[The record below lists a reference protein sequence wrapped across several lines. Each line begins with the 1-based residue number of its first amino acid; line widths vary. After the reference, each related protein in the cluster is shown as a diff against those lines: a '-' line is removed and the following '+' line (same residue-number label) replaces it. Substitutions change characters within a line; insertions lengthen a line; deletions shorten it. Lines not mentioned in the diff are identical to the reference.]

1 MDQLQREQF
10 FKILEKYHAG
20 NASNEEVEFLDA
32 YYRAFDLRADYT
44 SGLEEGKRILLKED
58 LKNAITENI
67 LVYKAEKIKTGKKT
81 VYKTVYKWS
90 ISVAAAILII
100 AGLGL
105 FYYPQKSNVYQ
116 TVNHIKKDRL
126 VTGKDKVI
134 PKVTIVPGGNKA
146 VLTLANG
153 KKISLTDVDNGM
165 LAEQANVQIT
175 KIADGQLVYSIL
187 SDQHEINNLKD
198 QYNTIETPR
207 GGRYRLR
214 LPDGTNVWLN
224 SASKLTYP
232 SSFSGH
238 KNRKVELSGEA
249 YFEVAKD
256 KTRPFLVKTIMQE
269 VEVLGTHFNIS
280 SYEDESA
287 VKTTLLEG
295 SVKVRG
301 FNGKDKVLK
310 PGQQST
316 LTINEI
322 IVENV
327 NKEQLVSALK
337 NDQFIFESNDIK
349 YVMRMISRWYNVEVE
364 YVGDIPESKFGGAIS
379 KFENISEVL
388 KTLESTGRVKFRID
402 GRRVLV
408 SK

>member
-1 MDQLQREQF
+1 MDRLQREQF
-10 FKILEKYHAG
+10 FKILERYQSG
-20 NASNEEVEFLDA
+20 NASEEEVEFLDA
-32 YYRAFDLRADYT
+32 YYEVFDIRTNFT
-44 SGLEEGKRILLKED
+44 SSLKDGNRFQLKDD
-58 LKNAITENI
+58 LKSSIDENI
-67 LVYKAEKIKTGKKT
+67 STYQTAKINIGKKRF
-81 VYKTVYKWS
+81 YKWS
-90 ISVAAAILII
+90 ISAAVILILS
-100 AGLGL
+100 GLGF
-105 FYYPQKSNVYQ
+105 FYYPKRSNFLEV
-116 TVNHIKKDRL
+116 VNKPINKENNVISKDTL
-126 VTGKDKVI
+126 VSKVDI
-134 PKVTIVPGGNKA
+134 IPGGSKA
-146 VLTLANG
+146 MLTLANG
-153 KKISLTDVDNGM
+153 KKISLTEVNIGM

-187 SDQHEINNLKD
+187 PNQQENSILID
-198 QYNTIETPR
+198 QYNTIETPK
-207 GGRYRLR
+207 GGRYQLQ
-214 LPDGTNVWLN
+214 LPDGTKVWLN

-232 SSFSGH
+232 SSFSNH
-238 KNRKVELSGEA
+238 KNRKVELNGEA

-256 KTRPFLVKTIMQE
+256 NARPFLVKTIMQE

-280 SYEDESA
+280 SYEDEPA

-322 IVENV
+322 VVENV

-337 NDQFIFESNDIK
+337 NDQFIFESDDIQ
-349 YVMRMISRWYNVEVE
+349 YVMRMIARWYNVEIE
-364 YVGDIPESKFGGAIS
+364 YEGIIPESKFGGAIS

-388 KTLESTGRVKFRID
+388 KSLESTGRVKFRIE